1 MTEVVEVKPT
11 EVSNPTEVKVDENEE
26 KKIIETE
33 TASPTKH
40 PMRPAKNSSNSY
52 QSKPK
57 FTFDQPEV
65 KQKVHSKNLDLVALC
80 LWNAVHVVRSNANNV
95 TPDAYRP
102 EILQAGKYSYDQA
115 KD

>member
-11 EVSNPTEVKVDENEE
+11 EVSNEPTEVKVDENEE

-52 QSKPK
+52 QSKLK

-65 KQKVHSKNLDLVALC
+65 RQKVHYENLD
-80 LWNAVHVVRSNANNV
+80 
-95 TPDAYRP
+95 
-102 EILQAGKYSYDQA
+102 
-115 KD
+115 